1 LWQTFFIYFKNVSS
15 DFCTESTLDW
25 NPKNRYLE
33 TLEIRENLNSNSI
46 TEDRYLKSQK
56 RGNKNK
62 SLRGLDQ
69 KRAECRIQSIYKTNQ
84 GEGGLETRK
93 EIYSSVPFLNSL
105 IKDKLVLFLW
115 KPKGKVF
122 LQTV

>member
-56 RGNKNK
+56 RE
-62 SLRGLDQ
+62 R
-69 KRAECRIQSIYKTNQ
+69 RINLYKVWTKKEQNVEYNPSTKQ
-84 GEGGLETRK
+84 IKEKGG
-93 EIYSSVPFLNSL
+93 
-105 IKDKLVLFLW
+105 
-115 KPKGKVF
+115 
-122 LQTV
+122 